1 MAALRVLSRFLGSS
15 RLAVLLMVGLMCA
28 LVSGTLWESARGT
41 DAAQA
46 DVYQAPWFVGLL
58 ALLALNVLTAVLR
71 RWPFRRHQIGFVI
84 THVAILTTLSG
95 ALITYA
101 FGQRGWMSLAPGHSS
116 SRMLTSKQ
124 VIVVRSGRRA
134 QEIIVNVDPYH
145 PGSGLPRRFAL
156 AAGGE
161 LLLQRYMPNSLWLA
175 GYQPADPAAHAAVE
189 LMVRHEGG
197 ATTRWLST
205 ESPRAQVTDVGNLTV
220 RLRRVHDAIE
230 LAAALAD
237 QSPASPATA
246 PSAATG
252 VRGGDESPITEMD
265 KGRLEVTVNGQSQTI
280 SVAENIGRSVA
291 LSDEGLTIKIVRYVP
306 HAVVGPD
313 GHIENRSDRPVNP
326 LVICQVIGPEGSD
339 RRMAFAG
346 FPDFAEMH
354 QRHLRYPQ
362 VRVRLEAPVDQLR
375 PNRLELILAP
385 DERLYFVLHGQ
396 GQHKTSGQV
405 LVNQPLAAEPGL
417 DLRVTRILPHAQPV
431 TEPTELPY
439 DPQRDADDASPSVRL
454 GIHIGQHSQVIWL
467 GFGRSRLVKLG
478 QQAFQLSFGQQVK
491 RLPFELTLEQFEID
505 RYPGTQRPAMFRS
518 RVKLTDPLRHLVL
531 HKAIEMNDPLVYR
544 RFNVYQSSYSGEGPQ
559 TTSVLSIS
567 RDPGWPVV
575 LVGYILLMSGMT
587 VTLVTR
593 WRRHPHHGMR
603 EGRK

>member
-1 MAALRVLSRFLGSS
+1 MSVLMAALRVLSRFLGSS

-58 ALLALNVLTAVLR
+58 ALLAVNVLTAVLR

-101 FGQRGWMSLAPGHSS
+101 FGQRGWMSLAPAHSS

-145 PGSGLPRRFAL
+145 PGADLPRRFAL

-161 LLLQRYMPNSLWLA
+161 LLLQRYMPNSLWLT

-205 ESPRAQVTDVGNLTV
+205 ESLRTQVTDVGNLTV
-220 RLRRVHDAIE
+220 RLRRVHDATE
-230 LAAALAD
+230 LAAALVD

-252 VRGGDESPITEMD
+252 VQGGHESPITEMD

-280 SVAENIGRSVA
+280 NVAENIGKSVA
-291 LSDEGLTIKIVRYVP
+291 LSAEGLTIKIVRYVP

-313 GHIENRSDRPVNP
+313 GHIENRSDQPVNP
-326 LVICQVIGPEGSD
+326 LVICQVIGPDGSD

-396 GQHKTSGQV
+396 GEHKTSGQV
-405 LVNQPLAAEPGL
+405 LVNQPLAAEPGR
-417 DLRVTRILPHAQPV
+417 DLRVTQGTTI
-431 TEPTELPY
+431 
-439 DPQRDADDASPSVRL
+439 
-454 GIHIGQHSQVIWL
+454 
-467 GFGRSRLVKLG
+467 KLHR
-478 QQAFQLSFGQQVK
+478 FQ
-491 RLPFELTLEQFEID
+491 I
-505 RYPGTQRPAMFRS
+505 
-518 RVKLTDPLRHLVL
+518 
-531 HKAIEMNDPLVYR
+531 
-544 RFNVYQSSYSGEGPQ
+544 
-559 TTSVLSIS
+559 
-567 RDPGWPVV
+567 
-575 LVGYILLMSGMT
+575 
-587 VTLVTR
+587 
-593 WRRHPHHGMR
+593 
-603 EGRK
+603 

>member
-1 MAALRVLSRFLGSS
+1 MAALRVLFRVLGSA
-15 RLAVLLMVGLMCA
+15 RLPVLLMAGLMCA
-28 LVSGTLWESARGT
+28 LVSGTLWESARGA
-41 DAAQA
+41 DAALT

-58 ALLALNVLTAVLR
+58 ALLAVNVLTAVLR
-71 RWPFRRHQIGFVI
+71 RWPFSRYQIGFVI
-84 THVAILTTLSG
+84 THVAILTILSG

-101 FGQRGWMSLAPGHSS
+101 LGQRGWMSLAPTHSS

-124 VIVVRSGRRA
+124 VIMVRSGRRA
-134 QEIIVNVDPYH
+134 QEIVVNVDPYH
-145 PGSGLPRRFAL
+145 PGAGLPRRFAL

-161 LLLQRYMPNSLWLA
+161 LLLQRYMPNSLWPA
-175 GYQPADPAAHAAVE
+175 GYQPAQDADQAAVE

-205 ESPRAQVTDVGNLTV
+205 ESPQVQVTDVGNLTV
-220 RLRRVHDAIE
+220 RLRRVHDPTE
-230 LAAALAD
+230 LAEVLSD
-237 QSPASPATA
+237 QSTDSLPTA

-252 VRGGDESPITEMD
+252 VRGDHESPISEMD
-265 KGRLEVTVNGQSQTI
+265 KGRLEITVNDQSQTI
-280 SVAENIGRSVA
+280 NVAENIGKEIA
-291 LSDEGLTIKIVRYVP
+291 LSAEGLTIKIVTYVP
-306 HAVVGPD
+306 HAVVGAD
-313 GHIENRSDRPVNP
+313 GQIENRSDRPVNP
-326 LVICQVIGPEGSD
+326 LVICQVVGPDGSD

-354 QRHLRYPQ
+354 HRHLRYPQ
-362 VRVRLEAPVDQLR
+362 VRVRLDAPVDQIR
-375 PNRLELILAP
+375 ANRLELILAP

-396 GQHKTSGQV
+396 GEHKASGQV
-405 LVNQPLAAEPGL
+405 FVDQPLAAEPGM

-431 TEPTELPY
+431 TEPTELSY
-439 DPQRDADDASPSVRL
+439 EPQRDADDASPSVRL
-454 GIHIGQHSQVIWL
+454 DIHIGQHSQVIWL
-467 GFGRSRLVKLG
+467 GFGRSRLVNLG
-478 QQAFQLSFGQQVK
+478 GQALQLSFGQQVK
-491 RLPFELTLEQFEID
+491 TLPFELRLEQFEID

-518 RVKLTDPLRHLVL
+518 RVTLTDPQRHLVL

-544 RFNVYQSSYSGEGPQ
+544 RFNVYQSSYSGDGPQ

-575 LVGYILLMSGMT
+575 LVGYILMMSGMT

-593 WRRHPHHGMR
+593 WRRRPQHGMP